1 MKSFKTLFLFLALA
15 LTSSSFTSC
24 SDEDDEPKFAN
35 VTLNAGETKI
45 IDHAAG
51 IHWTSSNQFV
61 AEMNDN
67 ELKALRVGT
76 ATLSSTRGH
85 FKVKVNPTSHLYQD
99 PCMQFG
105 ASQSTVRSWMK
116 SHIPQ
121 AVWKENS
128 KPDLLFYTCTEGAAM
143 IYGYGFDNKKLSR
156 AMLFVNHRYGDE
168 LVTFLTERYIVVTV
182 DEAEGYVGLISPEKD
197 MLVVVIPDVLGG
209 VPIYNVV
216 YAPNEETKG
225 CIDYTKIIQP
235 YTKSARQTKQSTD
248 TFKLF
253 TAKMKAAQ

>member
-24 SDEDDEPKFAN
+24 SDEDETEPKFAN

-85 FKVKVNPTSHLYQD
+85 FKIKSNPTSHLYQD

-128 KPDLLFYTCTEGAAM
+128 
-143 IYGYGFDNKKLSR
+143 
-156 AMLFVNHRYGDE
+156 
-168 LVTFLTERYIVVTV
+168 
-182 DEAEGYVGLISPEKD
+182 SPTSYF
-197 MLVVVIPDVLGG
+197 IHVL
-209 VPIYNVV
+209 
-216 YAPNEETKG
+216 KG
-225 CIDYTKIIQP
+225 Q
-235 YTKSARQTKQSTD
+235 
-248 TFKLF
+248 L
-253 TAKMKAAQ
+253 